1 MFYKY
6 ETNGVPLDIMIETL
20 YNSGYI
26 IDWYSFIKDALNI
39 GWKKETI
46 IKKIKYAFDDV
57 EIQNSDD
64 ILKRV
69 IQYIESL

>member
-1 MFYKY
+1 
-6 ETNGVPLDIMIETL
+6 MIETL

-26 IDWYSFIKDALNI
+26 IDWYSFINDALKI

-46 IKKIKYAFDDV
+46 IKKIKYSFDDI
-57 EIQNSDD
+57 EIINSDD

-69 IQYIESL
+69 ITYIKSL